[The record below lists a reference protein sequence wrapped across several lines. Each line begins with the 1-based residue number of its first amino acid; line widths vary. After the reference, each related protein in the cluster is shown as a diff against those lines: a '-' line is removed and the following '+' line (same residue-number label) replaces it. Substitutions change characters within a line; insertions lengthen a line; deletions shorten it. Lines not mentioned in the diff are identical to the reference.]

1 MSEYTFMMMSKATD
15 GKHKYVV
22 ELYNNKT
29 KRTKTIKFGAS
40 GYNDYTIYYKKEGK
54 KKADEMKDAYL
65 ARHSKTEDW
74 TKSGVDT
81 RGWWAR
87 FVLWNLPSVS
97 ASLADA
103 KKRM

>member
-1 MSEYTFMMMSKATD
+1 MGFKFMTMTKATD

-22 ELYNNKT
+22 ELFNTET

-40 GYNDYTIYYKKEGK
+40 GMKDYTLYQKEGK
-54 KKADEMKDAYL
+54 DIADERKSAYI

-81 RGWWAR
+81 RGFWSRW
-87 FVLWNLPSVS
+87 VLWNLPTITASV
-97 ASLADA
+97 ADA
-103 KKRM
+103 KKRI